1 MIEFRT
7 LQADEIEVR
16 IAKVTQYGATALL
29 YKTARADM
37 NIIDETVGSENWY
50 NTYQEIKGNL
60 FCTLYVR
67 ESTDKEFIGKQDCGI
82 ESREDGGNEK
92 KGETSDAFKRA
103 STRFGI
109 GRELYSAPRITL
121 DLPREQDNSGRWK
134 LKRNVYIDVSEVE
147 YDERRRISKL
157 VLTASG
163 KAIYVFPASEIPES
177 EIPDEKPGERAKL
190 STLIMALAGGD
201 IDRVETYVGKLWPG
215 AKMATLDIR
224 QLRELKV
231 RVAKAVE
238 KDGGAA

>member
-37 NIIDETVGSENWY
+37 NILDETVGAENWR

-67 ESTDKEFIGKQDCGI
+67 ESPDKEFIGKQDCGI

-92 KGETSDAFKRA
+92 KGEASDAFKR
-103 STRFGI
+103 SGFRWGI
-109 GRELYSAPRITL
+109 GRELYTAPRINL

-163 KAIYVFPASEIPES
+163 KPIYVFPASEIPES
-177 EIPDEKPGERAKL
+177 EIQDEKPGERAKL

-201 IDRVETYVGKLWPG
+201 IDRVEAYVGRLWPG
-215 AKMATLDIR
+215 AKLARLDIR

-231 RVAKAVE
+231 RIAKAVE
-238 KDGGAA
+238 KDGGAV